1 MEMGVHLTL
10 NAEATAAQPVSKP
23 KEPKEHENKDKHDN
37 EGENQQTS
45 NGPKKVVKL
54 VYSTICKPI

>member
-10 NAEATAAQPVSKP
+10 DAKATAAQPVSK
-23 KEPKEHENKDKHDN
+23 PKEHENKDKHDN
-37 EGENQQTS
+37 EEENKQTS

-54 VYSTICKPI
+54 VYSTICKPV